1 MSNNSIE
8 NNSINNDSYLI
19 NKCKKGDR
27 HAFDKL
33 IDKYQDKIFNFAYR
47 ITGNYEEA
55 SDVSQ
60 EAFIRAFNSIKTF
73 RNEAAFSS
81 WMYRIVKNIYIDR
94 LHVAERLPY
103 ISLDETIESENGS
116 IQREIKDV
124 NAISPENE
132 LIKNERERIIHDLLN
147 ELPPHQRIPLVLYH
161 INNLT
166 YEEIANIT
174 KLPIG
179 TVKSRINR
187 ARSTM
192 AEKIRG
198 NKEPLY

>member
-132 LIKNERERIIHDLLN
+132 LIKNERESIIHDLLN